1 MRNDLRKYINLV
13 SEATPPG
20 SMTHVAD
27 KQQKALADAVQ
38 QAENNIDKL
47 IENGTIQGKVEQIHD
62 ERGNKVEGQ
71 YQVITY
77 LHFYLP
83 VPYGDNDM
91 RRVRLASRDIA
102 PALPKELIMPFL
114 QSLAKKYENAGYM
127 VDPVH
132 YAGGEQG
139 WIVLKYNRSDTPQ
152 G

>member
-1 MRNDLRKYINLV
+1 MSNDLRTYLNIV
-13 SEATPPG
+13 SEAIAPG

-27 KQQKALADAVQ
+27 KQQKTLADAVQ
-38 QAENNIDKL
+38 QAESNIDRF
-47 IENGTIQGKVEQIHD
+47 IENGTIQGKSEQIHD
-62 ERGNKVEGQ
+62 EHGKIVPGQ
-71 YQVITY
+71 YQVTTY
-77 LHFYLP
+77 LHFYFP
-83 VPYGDNDM
+83 VPYGSNDM
-91 RRVRLASRDIA
+91 VRVRLANQDIA
-102 PALPKELIMPFL
+102 PGIKKEHVMPFL